1 MHNRKRIYK
10 TSCEYR
16 TKPRRKKIMQETT
29 IYNAINEISALL
41 CHESA
46 QRRASKDFRL
56 AYSIFTGLLNSC
68 DSFDFEE
75 IEELD
80 GESFEEKELDEF
92 EDKEYIALATISLD
106 SFCEQIA
113 EDIYDSLFNGLNLAC
128 EKRADFSDIETW
140 YNFTDYIN
148 RREFSALLK
157 SYLLNN
163 DAVATVYRDG
173 LKFTIVTA
181 NYPLESLKEYAYYY
195 ASKSVKLRI
204 WDIE

>member
-1 MHNRKRIYK
+1 
-10 TSCEYR
+10 
-16 TKPRRKKIMQETT
+16 MQETT
-29 IYNAINEISALL
+29 IYSAINEISALL

-46 QRRASKDFRL
+46 QTRASKEFRL
-56 AYSIFTGLLNSC
+56 AYSIFTGLLDSC

-75 IEELD
+75 LEELD
-80 GESFEEKELDEF
+80 GEKIEEKTLDDYENT
-92 EDKEYIALATISLD
+92 EYIALATISLD

-113 EDIYDSLFNGLNLAC
+113 DDIYDSLFNGLNYAC
-128 EKRADFSDIETW
+128 EKRADSSDLDAW

-148 RREFSALLK
+148 RREFALLLK
-157 SYLLNN
+157 NHLLQEG
-163 DAVATVYRDG
+163 DVATVYKDG

-181 NYPLESLKEYAYYY
+181 DYPLDSLKEYAEYY

>member
-1 MHNRKRIYK
+1 
-10 TSCEYR
+10 
-16 TKPRRKKIMQETT
+16 MQETA
-29 IYNAINEISALL
+29 IYSAINEISAIL

-46 QRRASKDFRL
+46 QTRASKEFRL
-56 AYSIFTGLLNSC
+56 AYSIFTGLLDAC

-75 IEELD
+75 LEELD
-80 GESFEEKELDEF
+80 GENLEEKTLDDF
-92 EDKEYIALATISLD
+92 EDTEYIALATISFD

-113 EDIYDSLFNGLNLAC
+113 DDIYDSLFNGLNCAC
-128 EKRADFSDIETW
+128 EKRADFSDLNAW

-148 RREFSALLK
+148 RREFAVLLK
-157 SYLLNN
+157 NHLLQEG
-163 DAVATVYRDG
+163 DVASIYKDG

-181 NYPLESLKEYAYYY
+181 NYPLESLKEYAELY